1 MGIQQVS
8 IFLENKSGRLS
19 RVAAALSEGEIAIKA
34 MVLADTADFGVL
46 HLIADSAQSAMDV
59 LKNQGFTVCLT
70 EVLAVKLKRNAKE
83 MDRVMRLMNRAG
95 LNIEYMYA
103 FSVQSMDG
111 TLLVLKF
118 DQLDKAKETL
128 QREGIPLLT
137 VMP

>member
-1 MGIQQVS
+1 MAIQQVS

-19 RVAAALSEGEIAIKA
+19 RVAGALAEGEIGIKA

-46 HLIADSAQSAMDV
+46 HLIADSAQDAMDV

-70 EVLAVKLKRNAKE
+70 EVLAVELKRDTKE
-83 MDRVMRLMNRAG
+83 MDRVLRLVNRTG

-103 FSVQSMDG
+103 FSVRNMDG

-137 VMP
+137 EMP